1 MDVGVVERGVHLVQH
16 AEGARPEVKDREQQ
30 RQAREGTL
38 SAGKERHRLEPLA
51 ARLGH
56 ELDAGVERVAT
67 FLGFDQSE
75 LGAAALEQSL
85 EEAAEVA
92 VDLVEGLRE
101 PVLSRSRH
109 AAERL
114 VQVLD
119 RRGEVVV
126 LGAQEG
132 QAFVELAVLVVGDQ
146 IHRTD
151 GDEAFLDLGDPLPRR
166 AEVARRIVAREQRGG
181 VDPVHSP
188 HLLPEHVAPHATL
201 GRTDVDLVGGRD
213 DAFFNVFHGPD
224 LTGEPFV
231 ELVRAS
237 CLGVDAVA
245 LGRDVTGPH
254 VGALPLVDQPRRALR
269 ELGLALLGLGEAP
282 DQIALDLVEPREFP
296 AQGLDALGRRREVD
310 AARGEL
316 GGAHGLAGLRGLD
329 RLAHAGDG
337 GVEHALRV
345 ARHRDALR
353 EPRQRRPGLFGFA
366 GDLPRLELD
375 RLHVT
380 AHPVVLL
387 HRPLEV
393 LLAGE
398 PVGQTRLHRLPEP
411 GNALAEAR

>member
-1 MDVGVVERGVHLVQH
+1 MGGRDHL
-16 AEGARPEVKDREQQ
+16 R
-30 RQAREGTL
+30 
-38 SAGKERHRLEPLA
+38 
-51 ARLGH
+51 
-56 ELDAGVERVAT
+56 
-67 FLGFDQSE
+67 
-75 LGAAALEQSL
+75 
-85 EEAAEVA
+85 
-92 VDLVEGLRE
+92 
-101 PVLSRSRH
+101 
-109 AAERL
+109 
-114 VQVLD
+114 
-119 RRGEVVV
+119 
-126 LGAQEG
+126 
-132 QAFVELAVLVVGDQ
+132 ELAVG
-146 IHRTD
+146 
-151 GDEAFLDLGDPLPRR
+151 A
-166 AEVARRIVAREQRGG
+166 ARFV
-181 VDPVHSP
+181 
-188 HLLPEHVAPHATL
+188 L
-201 GRTDVDLVGGRD
+201 
-213 DAFFNVFHGPD
+213 HGPD

-254 VGALPLVDQPRRALR
+254 VGALPLVGQPRRALR

-375 RLHVT
+375 RLQVT